1 MATLKAGA
9 RNLLSRKDVD
19 NRALADV
26 IPAKDGK
33 VSESTVTMDQPAH
46 TISHESLRE
55 EEGALKAV
63 YIVPAAK
70 QLLGGLGMGLFGK
83 QAGSCIR
90 AVQHVKIA
98 HDLGQ

>member
-26 IPAKDGK
+26 IPAEDGK
-33 VSESTVTMDQPAH
+33 VSESTVTMDQPTH
-46 TISHESLRE
+46 TIPHEGLRQE
-55 EEGALKAV
+55 EDALKAV
-63 YIVPAAK
+63 DIVTAAK

-83 QAGSCIR
+83 QAGSCIG